1 MSPTGWRWR
10 DSFVLASLVFG
21 RALLGFLR
29 LGAVP
34 HRFWNFEEA
43 YNASVGWAIAHA
55 PLGDQLLALQYRS
68 FCGGCSLVSALGA
81 PLLAT
86 GDRFWVWKLLP
97 LLWTAA
103 TQAIG
108 FYALDAVAGRAAAW
122 MYAALFTL
130 PMLGALDLSLMAWG
144 NHQETALFAVC
155 ALALIARDRGAW
167 AGLVLGVAVW
177 FDRTAAYEALVLLP
191 AALWRIPGQR
201 GRVLVGFA
209 LGCSLLL
216 LPVAGG
222 DAGWYRM
229 DDPLGGSLASVAKRA
244 ATLFAPTALAARLWF
259 PLSGMA
265 PGAWILLLAAAVA
278 ARWAWTVPRVRPVLG
293 LGIAYAVAYCATQFP
308 IFIVASRLPI
318 NNIRYHAPWAFV
330 LTLGVAAGLGTAWD
344 AGRRRTAL
352 GLCTLLLVTNGFAFT
367 RVSWSQDPQLWTLP
381 ATDLPRFVNTAVTR
395 LPASVLARPASDPV
409 AEAMLA
415 RMQGM
420 LAGHAVRAEN
430 ASYPDSLQEMSARSG
445 ALEGLGETLI
455 DPCDDLASVSA
466 RLMRAP
472 EAYRLSLGRGMALTL
487 GFCPTTR
494 GDTASRLQALRA
506 ASPGCALCSAA
517 GATAARS
524 CEGAGNEEAVGACL
538 TGYARLGHAP
548 DRGPDRA
555 HDLGQDLGQDL
566 GELYFGAGRAWTD
579 ALKPDHDGARV
590 AAVLGPNGDAF
601 LRGAADPAAGAR
613 VPAFARERAAP
624 GVAPRSSGRGAGR
637 GSGSGSGRAP

>member
-1 MSPTGWRWR
+1 MVWTRR
-10 DSFVLASLVFG
+10 DRVLLACLVFS

-43 YNASVGWAIAHA
+43 YNASVAWALAHA

-68 FCGGCSLVSALGA
+68 FCGGCSVVAALGA

-108 FYALDAVAGRAAAW
+108 FYALDRLAGRAAAW
-122 MYAALFTL
+122 IYAALFAL

-155 ALALIARDRGAW
+155 ALALLARERGAW

-177 FDRTAAYEALVLLP
+177 FDRTAAYEAIVLLP
-191 AALWRIPGQR
+191 AALWRLPGQR
-201 GRVLVGFA
+201 VRVLLGFA
-209 LGCSLLL
+209 LGCSLFL
-216 LPVAGG
+216 LPAAGG

-229 DDPLGGSLASVAKRA
+229 DDPLGGSLESVAKRA
-244 ATLFAPTALAARLWF
+244 ATLFAPTPLAARLWF

-265 PGAWILLLAAAVA
+265 PGAWILLFAVAVA
-278 ARWAWTVPRVRPVLG
+278 ARWAWNVPRVRPVLG
-293 LGIAYAVAYCATQFP
+293 LGVAYAAAYCATQFP
-308 IFIVASRLPI
+308 IFIVAARLPI

-344 AGRRRTAL
+344 AGRRRTVL
-352 GLCTLLLVTNGFAFT
+352 GLCVLLLSTNAVALT
-367 RVSWSQDPQLWTLP
+367 RVTWSEDPQLWTLP
-381 ATDLPRFVNTAVTR
+381 ATDVPRFVNTAVTR
-395 LPASVLARPASDPV
+395 LPASVLARTASNPA

-420 LAGHAVRAEN
+420 AAGRAVRSEG
-430 ASYPDSLQEMSARSG
+430 ASFPDAMRALSARVG

-455 DPCDDLASVSA
+455 DPCDDLASVSE
-466 RLMRAP
+466 RLLHAP
-472 EAYRLSLGRGMALTL
+472 EPYRSSLGRGMALTL

-494 GDTASRLQALRA
+494 GDTAARLQALREA
-506 ASPGCALCSAA
+506 APGCVLCSAA
-517 GATAARS
+517 GATAARA

-538 TGYARLGHAP
+538 SRYAPLGNSP
-548 DRGPDRA
+548 DIG
-555 HDLGQDLGQDL
+555 DLDA
-566 GELYFGAGRAWTD
+566 LYFGAGRSWTD
-579 ALKPDHDGARV
+579 ATKPDHDAARV
-590 AAVLGPNGDAF
+590 AAVLGPHGDAF

-613 VPAFARERAAP
+613 EPAFARERAAP
-624 GVAPRSSGRGAGR
+624 GVAPRSSGRGVGNGA
-637 GSGSGSGRAP
+637 GRAP